1 MKPLSLKPLSR
12 TALSCLALILPML
25 TTQPVAAQKQQVGIA
40 KPVAVQEVEEQLA
53 VDPIE
58 KANQEEAEFKKR
70 IENRVVE
77 EFHVAAQSKLLLEV
91 EELAR
96 VCDLDAKSVKK
107 LEIAAKGAAER
118 YIRNQEQRLRGHVR
132 LDRWGAD
139 TEIRVAGRK
148 VPRPGE
154 PEEEPGPE
162 PKPKEPEKKP
172 EPKPPVL
179 QAIGRLFGVP
189 PAPQPV
195 FRPQVQDENVANI
208 TVAVQRYGM
217 QYRVKHRGGSSS
229 SGFGGGV
236 EELKREAVWTQTMA
250 AVVTPEQKQKYE
262 LAIEARRQRLR
273 DAAIV
278 YAMGQIDLELHLT
291 EQQYSQLRELFE
303 SRVEIGNSDPN
314 SVRYVAE
321 RQIKETD
328 IGLLKP
334 VLSDAQL
341 KVWGEYASW

>member
-1 MKPLSLKPLSR
+1 MKPLSLKPLPR
-12 TALSCLALILPML
+12 TTLCCLALILTTL
-25 TTQPVAAQKQQVGIA
+25 TAEPAAAQKQQAGAA
-40 KPVAVQEVEEQLA
+40 KPVAVDAEEPA
-53 VDPIE
+53 VYPIE
-58 KANQEEAEFKKR
+58 KAEQEAAEFKKR
-70 IENRVVE
+70 IENRVIE
-77 EFHVAAQSKLLLEV
+77 EFRIAAQSKLLLEI
-91 EELAR
+91 EELER
-96 VCDLDAKSVKK
+96 VCDLDAKATKK

-139 TEIRVAGRK
+139 TEIRVAGKK

-154 PEEEPGPE
+154 PEEEPEPE

-189 PAPQPV
+189 PAPRPA

-229 SGFGGGV
+229 SGFGGGI
-236 EELKREAVWTQTMA
+236 EELKREAVWTQTMN
-250 AVVTPEQKQKYE
+250 AVVNAEQKQK
-262 LAIEARRQRLR
+262 IEQSIDARRQRLR
-273 DAAIV
+273 DAAII
-278 YAMGQIDLELHLT
+278 YAMGQIDLELRLT

-303 SRVEIGNSDPN
+303 TRVEIGNVNPT
-314 SVRYVAE
+314 SVRYTAE

-328 IGLLKP
+328 PDLLKP
-334 VLSDAQL
+334 ILSDAQL
-341 KVWGEYASW
+341 QVWGEYAAW

>member
-1 MKPLSLKPLSR
+1 MKPLSLKPLPR
-12 TALSCLALILPML
+12 TTLCCLALILPTL
-25 TTQPVAAQKQQVGIA
+25 TAQPVAAQKQQVGVA
-40 KPVAVQEVEEQLA
+40 KPAAVEKEEVA
-53 VDPIE
+53 VDPVE
-58 KANQEEAEFKKR
+58 KAEQDAAEFKKR
-70 IENRVVE
+70 IENRVIE
-77 EFHVAAQSKLLLEV
+77 EFRIAAQSKLLLET
-91 EELAR
+91 EELER
-96 VCDLDAKSVKK
+96 VCDLDAKATKK

-139 TEIRVAGRK
+139 TEIRVAGKK

-154 PEEEPGPE
+154 PEEEPEPEPE
-162 PKPKEPEKKP
+162 PKPREPEKKP

-189 PAPQPV
+189 PAPRPA

-229 SGFGGGV
+229 SGFGGGI
-236 EELKREAVWTQTMA
+236 EELKREAVWVQTIN
-250 AVVTPEQKQKYE
+250 AVVTLEQKQKYE

-278 YAMGQIDLELHLT
+278 YAMGQVDLELRLT

-303 SRVEIGNSDPN
+303 TRVVIGNVNPT
-314 SVRYVAE
+314 SVRYTAE

-328 IGLLKP
+328 ADLLKP
-334 VLSDAQL
+334 ILSDAQL
-341 KVWGEYASW
+341 KVWGEYAAW

>member
-1 MKPLSLKPLSR
+1 MKPLSLKPLPR
-12 TALSCLALILPML
+12 TTLCCLALILTTL
-25 TTQPVAAQKQQVGIA
+25 TAEPAAAQKQQAGAA
-40 KPVAVQEVEEQLA
+40 KPVAVDAEEPA

-58 KANQEEAEFKKR
+58 KAEQEAAEFKKR
-70 IENRVVE
+70 IENRVIE
-77 EFHVAAQSKLLLEV
+77 EFRIAAQSKLLLEI
-91 EELAR
+91 EELER
-96 VCDLDAKSVKK
+96 VCDLDAKATKK

-139 TEIRVAGRK
+139 TEIRVAGKK

-154 PEEEPGPE
+154 PEEEPEPE

-189 PAPQPV
+189 PAPRPA

-229 SGFGGGV
+229 SGFGGGI
-236 EELKREAVWTQTMA
+236 EELKREAVWTQTMN
-250 AVVTPEQKQKYE
+250 AVVNAEQKQK
-262 LAIEARRQRLR
+262 IEQSIDARRQRLR
-273 DAAIV
+273 DAAII
-278 YAMGQIDLELHLT
+278 YAMGQIDLELRLT

-303 SRVEIGNSDPN
+303 TRVEIGNVNPT
-314 SVRYVAE
+314 SVRYTAE

-328 IGLLKP
+328 PDLLKP
-334 VLSDAQL
+334 ILSDAQL
-341 KVWGEYASW
+341 QVWGEYAAW